1 MKKKALKSVVLTAVM
16 VMALSMSACGSKE
29 ADAPADANEVEE
41 TAGTEDESQVEAEP
55 EVEPEAEPEA
65 EQEADVEAGDMT
77 VEDYYN
83 DPEVKAEFEEQIA
96 AAAGQGMSINIE
108 AKGNEFK
115 MIYQYDPDFVLADD
129 AADQLEAALE
139 SNAAVFEAQAQVF
152 DTAIGQ
158 EGACTVSV
166 QYLDAEGNLIAEKS
180 YKAQ

>member
-1 MKKKALKSVVLTAVM
+1 MKKRTLKSIVLTAVM

-29 ADAPADANEVEE
+29 ADAPADANEVEDA
-41 TAGTEDESQVEAEP
+41 AGTEDDSQA
-55 EVEPEAEPEA
+55 EPEAEPETEA
-65 EQEADVEAGDMT
+65 EAEAEAEPEADGLMT

-83 DPEVKAEFEEQIA
+83 DPEVKAAFEEQIA
-96 AAAGQGMSINIE
+96 AAAGQGMSISIE
-108 AKGNEFK
+108 AKGNDFA

-129 AADQLEAALE
+129 AADQLDAALE

-152 DTAIGQ
+152 DAAIGQ
-158 EGACTVSV
+158 EGACTVIV

>member
-55 EVEPEAEPEA
+55 EVEPEA